1 MCKASIIKMCIRDR
15 YQTDAGRK
23 TDVKKHM
30 TIKQT
35 NRILAFVIV
44 FLVLLIA
51 VYFVKRC
58 V

>member
-1 MCKASIIKMCIRDR
+1 M
-15 YQTDAGRK
+15 
-23 TDVKKHM
+23 KKHM

-51 VYFVKRC
+51 VYFVKGR
-58 V
+58 VRAAQMEAGKQRLLPEPGGAR